1 MKVFIKKKHLINV
14 VNKMREEQETTDESN
29 VLVSDKYLKDI
40 AEAIRMVKG
49 ITNNIKP
56 KDFASYLGASLHNI
70 TFDGN
75 GGTGG
80 IYHIATGN
88 TLGDLPQSEQTG
100 EVFDGWYT
108 ADGIKITSDTVV
120 TDDVTYYAK
129 WEVNS

>member
-14 VNKMREEQETTDESN
+14 VNKMREEQKTTDESN

-56 KDFASYLGASLHNI
+56 KDFASYLGTSLHNI

-129 WEVNS
+129 WEG